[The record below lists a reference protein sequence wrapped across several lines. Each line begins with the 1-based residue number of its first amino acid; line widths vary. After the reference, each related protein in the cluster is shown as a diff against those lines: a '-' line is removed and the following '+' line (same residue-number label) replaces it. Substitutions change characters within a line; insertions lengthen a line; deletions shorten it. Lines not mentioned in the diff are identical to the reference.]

1 MFPKKFLDYVYGSGK
16 IEMTFQQAAAR
27 ILRSNPSEKYP
38 MFNFLIHT
46 ALSDHELLKC
56 EVEFLYDL
64 GDKVFGFS
72 KLEAAQLMGQVISTK
87 FAPKFYQ

>member
-1 MFPKKFLDYVYGSGK
+1 
-16 IEMTFQQAAAR
+16 MTFQQAAER
-27 ILRSNPSEKYP
+27 LLRSNPSEKYP

-64 GDKVFGFS
+64 GDRVFGFS
-72 KLEAAQLMGQVISTK
+72 KLEVAQLMGQVISTK
-87 FAPKFYQ
+87 FTPRFYQ